1 MDERTDPTT
10 PIAESTAGP
19 PAHSGDGHR
28 ADIETP
34 LMPLPS
40 PAAPVP
46 PGYGNVEL
54 ADGRRRR
61 RVALA
66 VLVAAVLAGAAGMWI
81 GSQIESPADR
91 AAARGAPTPSLVTVP
106 VERRQLTSEVVLS
119 GEVAYNEPLSV
130 TLAGAVG
137 LDPGETAVV
146 TELREVGTDVQEGDV
161 LLEVTTRPVFVLQ
174 GELPMYRRLVI
185 GTEGPDVA
193 QLEQA
198 MARLGYD
205 PGTVDT
211 AFDASTAA
219 AVEQMYADAGYA
231 AEGPS
236 DEQRTEITAARE
248 AVTAA
253 ERTLADARKALD
265 DAQKPRP
272 ESERLQLEQSVDD
285 ARRAVAA
292 AREAAQAARVEQD
305 QLVASARAARDT
317 AQTVRDAA
325 ATVSDAAHA
334 PGAID
339 PDTGEPYTPERIAAL
354 DVAAAEA
361 QQSYTEAET
370 QLVVAEQARTPA
382 INTADAAIGAAEAQR
397 RIAEAQLAEG
407 TADPDDG
414 PLRAAITTA
423 ETALSTAQTELA
435 ELEATA
441 GMRISPGEVVFAP
454 VLPANLTET
463 YVALGSAVDGPVGML
478 TTSETLVRARVA
490 RADAGLVAVGSE
502 VEVEIRDAGVSLT
515 GTVLSVGEPQQQ
527 QPGIGERPG
536 GESPGGSDS
545 GRMEV
550 VVVPGP
556 DVDIGQYMFY
566 GARVRVPIDATDG
579 EVLVVPVAALTVGP
593 DEVSQV
599 EVERAAATDE
609 RPAETEIVPVTVGLT
624 AGGLAEVAPIEA
636 GALEEGDRVVIG
648 VDSHLLPGTAED
660 EDAEDDDA
668 NNDNRASPDGDDDE
682 QSPPASG
689 ESDEGD
695 GDGDG
700 GGDDGGGDDGGDDD
714 AAVSPLGELLGW
726 VSDPV
731 EQRRQQL
738 EIEEKVAE
746 CMKAEGWEYTPV
758 DWEAQMPEVD
768 VDMSDPQAFG
778 EKYGY
783 GVMYNYETN
792 ELGGDGGPMGIPF
805 EDPNGEYMMSLSPS
819 DQETYSADLYGDP
832 GIWEQSE
839 DGATDATMVV
849 APPLDQQGC
858 QGKARLEVVG
868 EDPSSDPAVQQILND
883 FYESQQND
891 PGLQAIVDTWSECLQ
906 PKLDEYGLEA
916 DLTNVF
922 DGYQIMEAEKYKALG
937 AEVVPVASQAEM
949 DEYFTSGENVLTAY
963 TDENGSGY
971 IVLAPDGELPE
982 LTADQI
988 DELTAIELDIWKA
1001 DQACQEEAGYAD
1013 YNQQREQDLVDQLV
1027 SEFPELGN

>member
-1 MDERTDPTT
+1 MDEGTDART
-10 PIAESTAGP
+10 PIPESTTGAPAQPGDGP
-19 PAHSGDGHR
+19 PA
-28 ADIETP
+28 A
-34 LMPLPS
+34 L
-40 PAAPVP
+40 AAPLTPVPSVAALVP
-46 PGYGNVEL
+46 PGYGNVAL

-66 VLVAAVLAGAAGMWI
+66 VLIAAVLAGAAGMWI
-81 GSQIESPADR
+81 GSRIESPADR

-146 TELREVGTDVQEGDV
+146 TELRDVGTDVQEGDV
-161 LLEVTTRPVFVLQ
+161 LVEVTTRPVFVLQ

-185 GTEGPDVA
+185 GTEGPDVG

-198 MARLGYD
+198 MVRLGYD

-211 AFDASTAA
+211 VFDASTAA
-219 AVEQMYADAGYA
+219 AAEQMYADAGYA

-236 DEQRTEITAARE
+236 DEQRTEMTTARE
-248 AVTAA
+248 SVTAA
-253 ERTLADARKALD
+253 ERALVEARKALD
-265 DAQKPRP
+265 DAQKPQP
-272 ESERLQLEQSVDD
+272 ESQRLQLEQAVDD
-285 ARRAVAA
+285 SRRAVSA

-305 QLVASARAARDT
+305 QLIASARAARDT
-317 AQTVRDAA
+317 AQTVRNASVTVRDAA
-325 ATVSDAAHA
+325 RAAD
-334 PGAID
+334 AID

-361 QQSYTEAET
+361 QQTYTEAET
-370 QLVVAEQARTPA
+370 QLAVAEQARTPA
-382 INTADAAIGAAEAQR
+382 INTADAAIAAAEAQL

-407 TADPDDG
+407 TADPDNG
-414 PLRAAITTA
+414 PLREAVTTA
-423 ETALSTAQTELA
+423 ETGLSTAQAELA
-435 ELEATA
+435 ALEAAA
-441 GMRISPGEVVFAP
+441 GVRISPGEIVFAP
-454 VLPANLTET
+454 VLPANLTEV

-490 RADAGLVAVGSE
+490 RADAGLVAVGAE
-502 VEVEIRDAGVSLT
+502 VEVEIRDAGVTLT

-527 QPGIGERPG
+527 PGDGEQPGG
-536 GESPGGSDS
+536 GSPGETDS

-550 VVVPGP
+550 VVTPGS
-556 DVDIGQYMFY
+556 DVDIGNYMFY

-599 EVERAAATDE
+599 EVERVAATDD
-609 RPAETEIVPVTVGLT
+609 RPAETEIVPVTVGLS

-648 VDSHLLPGTAED
+648 VDSHLLAGTAT
-660 EDAEDDDA
+660 DDDA
-668 NNDNRASPDGDDDE
+668 TNDDEGSPDENADD
-682 QSPPASG
+682 QSPPATG

-695 GDGDG
+695 GDDDS
-700 GGDDGGGDDGGDDD
+700 GDDED

-738 EIEEKVAE
+738 EIEENVAE

-758 DWEAQMPEVD
+758 DWAAQMPDTD
-768 VDMSDPQAFG
+768 VDMSDPQAYG

-792 ELGGDGGPMGIPF
+792 ELGGGEGPVGVPF

-819 DQETYSADLYGDP
+819 DQESYNADLNGDP
-832 GIWEQSE
+832 GIWEQSG
-839 DGATDATMVV
+839 DGATDSTMVV
-849 APPLDQQGC
+849 SPPLDQQGC
-858 QGKARLEVVG
+858 QGKARLEVIG
-868 EDPSSDPAVQQILND
+868 EDPASDPAVQQMLND
-883 FYESQQND
+883 FYTSQQDD
-891 PGLQAIVDTWSECLQ
+891 PGLQAIVDAWAGCLQ

-916 DLTNVF
+916 VLKTVY
-922 DGYQIMEAEKYKALG
+922 DGYQIMEAAKYEALG
-937 AEVVPVASQAEM
+937 AEIVAVANQAEM
-949 DEYFTSGENVLTAY
+949 DEYFTSGENVLSAFG
-963 TDENGSGY
+963 DENGAGY
-971 IVLAPDGELPE
+971 VVLAPDGDLPE

-988 DELTAIELDIWKA
+988 DELTAMELDLWKG
-1001 DQACQEEAGYAD
+1001 DQACQEEAGYSD

-1027 SEFPELGN
+1027 SEFPELGS

>member
-1 MDERTDPTT
+1 
-10 PIAESTAGP
+10 
-19 PAHSGDGHR
+19 
-28 ADIETP
+28 
-34 LMPLPS
+34 
-40 PAAPVP
+40 
-46 PGYGNVEL
+46 
-54 ADGRRRR
+54 
-61 RVALA
+61 LA
-66 VLVAAVLAGAAGMWI
+66 VLIAAVLAGAAGMWI

-161 LLEVTTRPVFVLQ
+161 LLEVTTRPVFVLK

-198 MARLGYD
+198 MVRLGYD

-211 AFDASTAA
+211 VFDASTAA

-236 DEQRTEITAARE
+236 DEQRTEMTTARD

-253 ERTLADARKALD
+253 ERSLADARKALD

-292 AREAAQAARVEQD
+292 ARESAQAARVEQD

-325 ATVSDAAHA
+325 ATVRDAAHA
-334 PGAID
+334 AGAID

-361 QQSYTEAET
+361 QQAYTEAEA
-370 QLVVAEQARTPA
+370 QLVIAEQARTPA
-382 INTADAAIGAAEAQR
+382 INTADAAVVAADAQR

-407 TADPDDG
+407 TADPDNG
-414 PLRAAITTA
+414 PLQEAVTTA
-423 ETALSTAQTELA
+423 EAALSTAQSELA
-435 ELEATA
+435 ELEASA
-441 GMRISPGEVVFAP
+441 GVRISPGEVVFAP
-454 VLPANLTET
+454 VLPANLTEA
-463 YVALGSAVDGPVGML
+463 YLALGSAVDGPVGML

-502 VEVEIRDAGVSLT
+502 VEVEIRDAGVTLT
-515 GTVLSVGEPQQQ
+515 GTVLSVGEPPQQASTGE
-527 QPGIGERPG
+527 QPGG
-536 GESPGGSDS
+536 GTPGGSDS

-550 VVVPGP
+550 VVAPAP

-599 EVERAAATDE
+599 EVERVAATDE
-609 RPAETEIVPVTVGLT
+609 RPAETEIVPVNVGLT

-636 GALEEGDRVVIG
+636 GALQEGDRVVIG
-648 VDSHLLPGTAED
+648 VDSHLLPGNAGE
-660 EDAEDDDA
+660 DDA
-668 NNDNRASPDGDDDE
+668 NNDDEGSPDENADDEAPPVSGESDDGDDDDD
-682 QSPPASG
+682 A
-689 ESDEGD
+689 D
-695 GDGDG
+695 GD
-700 GGDDGGGDDGGDDD
+700 DDGDDD

-738 EIEEKVAE
+738 EIEEQVAE

-819 DQETYSADLYGDP
+819 DQEAYSADLYGDP

-988 DELTAIELDIWKA
+988 DELTAMELDVWAA